1 MQGSLWIDF
10 TDVINDV
17 VLIIFRKDLVDE
29 EVLNASDELS
39 FSELVLT
46 RKPKSADNFIHR

>member
-1 MQGSLWIDF
+1 MQGSLWVYF

>member
-1 MQGSLWIDF
+1 MQGSLWVYF

-39 FSELVLT
+39 FSELVLM